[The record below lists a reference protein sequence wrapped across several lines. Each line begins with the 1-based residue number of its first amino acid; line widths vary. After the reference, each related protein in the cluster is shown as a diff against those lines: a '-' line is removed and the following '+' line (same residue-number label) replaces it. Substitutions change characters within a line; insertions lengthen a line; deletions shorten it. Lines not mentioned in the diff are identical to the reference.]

1 MHTTK
6 NSLAEAVR
14 TEMVTLL
21 NARLADAVD
30 LFGQAKHAHWN
41 VKGPQFIALH
51 QLFDTVAVHLEGHA
65 DLLAERA
72 VQLGG
77 IGEGTC
83 QVVAERTS
91 LKPYPLTITAGR
103 DHVDALS
110 SALAD
115 FGGKVRA
122 AIDAADGRG
131 DKDTADLFTE
141 ISREVDKDV
150 WFLEAHLHGER

>member
-1 MHTTK
+1 MHRTK
-6 NSLAEAVR
+6 NNLAEAVR
-14 TEMVTLL
+14 MEMVPLL
-21 NARLADAVD
+21 NARLADSVD
-30 LFGQAKHAHWN
+30 LFDQAKHAHWN

-51 QLFDTVAVHLEGHA
+51 QLFDTIAGHLEGFA
-65 DLLAERA
+65 DLIAERA

-77 IGEGTC
+77 IAEGTS

-91 LKPYPLTITAGR
+91 LTPYPLRLTTGR

-122 AIDAADGRG
+122 GIDAADGRG

-141 ISREVDKDV
+141 ISREIDKDV

>member
-1 MHTTK
+1 MHRTK
-6 NSLAEAVR
+6 NNLAEAVR
-14 TEMVTLL
+14 MEMVPLL
-21 NARLADAVD
+21 NARLADSVD
-30 LFGQAKHAHWN
+30 LFDQAKHAHWN

-51 QLFDTVAVHLEGHA
+51 QLFDTIAGHLEGFA

-77 IGEGTC
+77 IAEGTS

-91 LKPYPLTITAGR
+91 LTPYPLTLTTGR

-122 AIDAADGRG
+122 GIDAADGRG

>member
-1 MHTTK
+1 MHRTK
-6 NSLAEAVR
+6 NNLAEAVR
-14 TEMVTLL
+14 MEMVPLL
-21 NARLADAVD
+21 NARLADSVD
-30 LFGQAKHAHWN
+30 LFDQAKHAHWN

-51 QLFDTVAVHLEGHA
+51 QLFDTIAGHLEGFA

-77 IGEGTC
+77 IAEGTS

-91 LKPYPLTITAGR
+91 LTPYPLRLTTGR

-122 AIDAADGRG
+122 GIDAADGRG

-141 ISREVDKDV
+141 ISREIDKDV

>member
-1 MHTTK
+1 MQTTK
-6 NSLAEAVR
+6 NNLAEAVR
-14 TEMVTLL
+14 TEMVQLL
-21 NARLADAVD
+21 NMRLADAVD
-30 LFGQAKHAHWN
+30 LFDQTKQSHWN

-51 QLFDTVAVHLEGHA
+51 ELFDTIAGHVEGFA

-77 IGEGTC
+77 VAEGTC

-91 LKPYPLTITAGR
+91 LKAYPRTLTGGR

-110 SALAD
+110 SVFAD

-122 AIDAADGRG
+122 AIDVADGRG